1 MRSLVGTFQQHEPL
15 RTRPEVLVL
24 LMTVASS
31 ALLMG
36 PDSCAE
42 LWQREALPTVDHTK
56 PQAAR
61 RGAPTASNRQPLHTM
76 SDTTR
81 PFPRWNADHAATLDE
96 PGRLLYRSN
105 LLGSDLRITN
115 YGGGNTSAKIRQRD
129 PLAGEDVDVLWVKGS
144 GGDLGSMKL
153 DGFSTLY
160 HDKLCALDRVYR
172 GLAHED
178 EMVGYLPHCTFN
190 LNPRAAS
197 IDTPL
202 HAGLPYAHVD
212 HMHPDAV
219 IAIAAMSES
228 EAITARVFEGTV
240 GWLPWLR
247 PGYELGQ
254 RLKAYNAAHPG
265 LRGIVLAG
273 HGLFSWG
280 ETAQS
285 CYENTVGLIE
295 RAQAWLEGERTA
307 RKAIAFGGARF
318 EPLAEDESNDVL
330 ARLLPVLRGRTS
342 ADRPKLLHVNRSP
355 EVMAFVNSADL
366 EPLAALGTSCPDHFL
381 RTKIRPLVIAEGD
394 WRLEGDALRERLDA
408 LLAGYRAD
416 YAAYYERCK
425 RPSSPALRDANPVVL
440 LLPRIGMVTVA
451 NDKATARIA
460 GEFYVNA
467 INVMREANAVDR
479 YVGLPEQEAFD
490 IEYWL
495 LEEAKLQRMPRPK
508 LLVGKVALVTGGAG
522 GIGRAI
528 VRRLLAEGA
537 CAVLADIDTE
547 ALDASVA
554 ELAKAY
560 GRDHV
565 RGLRC
570 DVTDE
575 ASVIAA
581 FAGAAVEF
589 GGVDIVVSNAGIAS
603 AAPLEDTSLA
613 LWNRNQ
619 SILATGYFL
628 VGREGF
634 RLMKAQRTGGAI
646 VVIASKNGMVA
657 SNQATAY
664 CAAKAAEIQLS
675 RSFALEGAPLGIRSN
690 VVNPDAVIRGSKIW
704 SGEWSAERAAANK
717 IDEAQLE
724 AFYRDRSMLKRSV
737 LPEDIAEAT
746 YFFAAEQLSGKCTGN
761 IVNVDAGNLAA
772 FTR

>member
-1 MRSLVGTFQQHEPL
+1 MN
-15 RTRPEVLVL
+15 
-24 LMTVASS
+24 
-31 ALLMG
+31 
-36 PDSCAE
+36 D
-42 LWQREALPTVDHTK
+42 TK
-56 PQAAR
+56 PF
-61 RGAPTASNRQPLHTM
+61 PL
-76 SDTTR
+76 
-81 PFPRWNADHAATLDE
+81 WNADHAHGLDE
-96 PGRLLYRSN
+96 PGLLLYRSN

-115 YGGGNTSAKIRQRD
+115 YGGGNTSAKIIQAD
-129 PLAGEDVDVLWVKGS
+129 PLTGQPVEVLWVKGS
-144 GGDLGSMKL
+144 GGDIGSMKRE
-153 DGFSTLY
+153 GFSTLY
-160 HDKLCALDRVYR
+160 LDKLHALQRKYR
-172 GLAHED
+172 GLQHED
-178 EMVGYLPHCTFN
+178 EMVGYLPHCTFD

-202 HAGLPYAHVD
+202 HASLPFRHVD

-219 IAIAAMSES
+219 IAIAAMADS
-228 EAITARVFEGTV
+228 EAITQRVFEGTV

-254 RLKAYNAAHPG
+254 RLGAYVQQHPG

-280 ETAQS
+280 DTAQA

-295 RAQAWLEGERTA
+295 RAQRWLQAEGARRGPSVFGGERVA
-307 RKAIAFGGARF
+307 SLPDAERDAA
-318 EPLAEDESNDVL
+318 LAS
-330 ARLLPVLRGRTS
+330 LLPVLRGV
-342 ADRPKLLHVNRSP
+342 AGAGKAKLLHVNTSP
-355 EVMAFVNSADL
+355 EVMAFVNSNDL

-381 RTKIRPLVIAEGD
+381 RTKIRPLVLDEAT
-394 WRLEGDALRERLDA
+394 WRLDGEALRAALEQRLA
-408 LLAGYRAD
+408 AYRAD
-416 YAAYYERCK
+416 YAAYYQRCK
-425 RPSSPALRDANPVVL
+425 RPDSPALRDANPVVV
-440 LLPRIGMVTVA
+440 LLPRLGMVTLA
-451 NDKATARIA
+451 ADKATPRIA

-495 LEEAKLQRMPRPK
+495 LEEAKLQRMPKPRP
-508 LLVGKVALVTGGAG
+508 LVGTVALVTGGAG
-522 GIGRAI
+522 GIGQAI
-528 VRRLLAEGA
+528 ARRLLGEGA
-537 CAVLADIDTE
+537 CVVLADIDTE
-547 ALDASVA
+547 ALDATTA
-554 ELAKAY
+554 TFAKDF
-560 GRDHV
+560 GRDAV

-581 FAGAAVEF
+581 FDAAALAY
-589 GGVDIVVSNAGIAS
+589 GGVDLLVSNAGIAS

-628 VGREGF
+628 VGREAF
-634 RLMKAQRTGGAI
+634 RRMKAQRTGGSI
-646 VVIASKNGMVA
+646 IVIASKNGMVA

-690 VVNPDAVIRGSKIW
+690 VVNPDAVIRGSRIW
-704 SGEWSAERAAANK
+704 SGAWSAERAAANK
-717 IDEAQLE
+717 VGEDELE

-737 LPEDIAEAT
+737 FPEDIAEAA
-746 YFFAAEQLSGKCTGN
+746 YFFAAEHLSGKCTGN
-761 IVNVDAGNLAA
+761 ILNVDAGNLAA